1 MPALDALVRRH
12 GARGFTVIGV
22 NKDTS
27 PADAQRFLRR
37 VPVGFPLV
45 SDRDDAIARA
55 FAVSA
60 MPSGYLLDRR
70 GVVRHVH
77 RGFTPDT
84 EAALDREIRE
94 LLEEGP

>member
-1 MPALDALVRRH
+1 
-12 GARGFTVIGV
+12 
-22 NKDTS
+22 
-27 PADAQRFLRR
+27 
-37 VPVGFPLV
+37 V